1 MADFDK
7 DSLMNILNSLISNNK
22 GSDTNAS
29 SFENVQNVQNVQN
42 MQDIQENGNT
52 DFSSFSADPELL
64 NTAEIMTK
72 MTGLIDRM
80 NRCKN
85 NREFVLLS
93 ALRPYMR
100 TARRGRIDAC
110 LKVLQVINVFN
121 DMKKE
126 S

>member
-7 DSLMNILNSLISNNK
+7 DGLMNILNSLMSDNKTSGTNQNEDDSTDYSSNYLN
-22 GSDTNAS
+22 S
-29 SFENVQNVQNVQN
+29 
-42 MQDIQENGNT
+42 
-52 DFSSFSADPELL
+52 ELL

-72 MTGLIDRM
+72 MTGLIDKM

-85 NREFVLLS
+85 NKEFVLLS
-93 ALRPYMR
+93 ALKPYMR
-100 TARRGRIDAC
+100 AARRGHIDSC
-110 LKVLQVINVFN
+110 LKVLQIVNVFN

>member
-7 DSLMNILNSLISNNK
+7 DGLMNILNSIIGENK
-22 GSDTNAS
+22 TSDTNNV
-29 SFENVQNVQNVQN
+29 EN
-42 MQDIQENGNT
+42 ENK
-52 DFSSFSADPELL
+52 DFSSYSANPELL

-72 MTGLIDRM
+72 MTSVIDRM

-121 DMKKE
+121 DMNKE

>member
-7 DSLMNILNSLISNNK
+7 DGLMNILNSIISDNQTSNSNQK
-22 GSDTNAS
+22 
-29 SFENVQNVQNVQN
+29 EN
-42 MQDIQENGNT
+42 ENT
-52 DFSSFSADPELL
+52 DYSSYSSNSELL

-85 NREFVLLS
+85 NKEFVLLS
-93 ALRPYMR
+93 ALKPYMR
-100 TARRGRIDAC
+100 SARRGRIDSC
-110 LKVLQVINVFN
+110 LKVLQIINVFN

>member
-7 DSLMNILNSLISNNK
+7 DGLMNILNSLMSDNK
-22 GSDTNAS
+22 TSDTKQSEEGSMDYS
-29 SFENVQNVQNVQN
+29 SY
-42 MQDIQENGNT
+42 
-52 DFSSFSADPELL
+52 SSNSEFL

-85 NREFVLLS
+85 NKEFVLLS
-93 ALRPYMR
+93 ALKPYMR
-100 TARRGRIDAC
+100 AARRGHIDSC
-110 LKVLQVINVFN
+110 LKVLQIINVFN